1 MLWKHLA
8 FGNSRIELCG
18 YGARMRPNGKR
29 NTQIYIRIKRGW
41 FGSPSIKYT
50 HTNRNINPQSTERDS
65 ETKNNGNNKNNY
77 HEKQRLQWWWCSEYL
92 TVNTRLIFFCAAAA
106 AMNCPLGIFVCLYVC
121 VLSNLNVFSAI
132 EALSILLCHC
142 RSLLLSIEPKPIEQ
156 LVQQFIC
163 VPW

>member
-18 YGARMRPNGKR
+18 YGARMRPMER
-29 NTQIYIRIKRGW
+29 ENTNTYIKRGW
-41 FGSPSIKYT
+41 FGCQSIQT
-50 HTNRNINPQSTERDS
+50 HSYDETERDS
-65 ETKNNGNNKNNY
+65 QTKNNGNNKNNY

-92 TVNTRLIFFCAAAA
+92 TVNTRWCRFFC
-106 AMNCPLGIFVCLYVC
+106 CCYKLSSCYWCLYVC
-121 VLSNLNVFSAI
+121 IISNLNAFRLFATKFQLFLSYILSVWFSL
-132 EALSILLCHC
+132 ALNRTAS
-142 RSLLLSIEPKPIEQ
+142 IEQ